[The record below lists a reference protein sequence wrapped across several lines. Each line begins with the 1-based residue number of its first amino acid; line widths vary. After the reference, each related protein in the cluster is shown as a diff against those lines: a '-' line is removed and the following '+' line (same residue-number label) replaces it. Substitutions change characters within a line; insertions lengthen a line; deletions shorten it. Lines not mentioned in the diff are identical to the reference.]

1 LATGEFPFFAPKH
14 CDARIGAVGM
24 ALAGSGT
31 MTAEEL
37 EILQKAYHEALI
49 KYEAIAVSLSRHLI
63 AGTQPSS
70 EELELEHYAR
80 LALDAARQRYLEAW
94 KQRS

>member
-1 LATGEFPFFAPKH
+1 MRASVPSAWRLQDAVQMTG
-14 CDARIGAVGM
+14 
-24 ALAGSGT
+24 
-31 MTAEEL
+31 EEL
-37 EILQKAYHEALI
+37 EILRKAYHEALI
-49 KYEAIAVSLSRHLI
+49 KYEGVAASLSRHVI

-80 LALDAARQRYLEAW
+80 QALDAARHRFLEAW